1 MALNATPYPNIS
13 RIVAG
18 TAVLFPN
25 DSIILCDTSIAAVSM
40 TLLEIP
46 TGYWQTTWKL
56 YILDNSNNAATN
68 NITINA
74 PSGYKINNS
83 ASVVINVNG
92 GGCVVTISSNTTYLG
107 TLNYSTGG
115 GGSSVAASNTG
126 GTIVAACTNFKF
138 DTSNFTVTNPSGTI
152 AGVAVADTGWVD
164 LDGFGYYSGTA
175 LALKPQIRVIGKQ
188 VMFRGTVVVPLAD
201 GGGTLIPL
209 TASDAYNSQNG
220 FNKTYQGVGGGC
232 TISNNGAFTFNQDT
246 SIIPTSV
253 LPALTQLDGTYGTNW
268 VIAARQVDL
277 FNNGVSYYGTAYT
290 STIRAFITSAKKLVV
305 STLYDLE
312 CSTTSPSGY
321 LGNSLLS
328 LLNTN
333 VGVDEFLVNYRNPNA
348 YIQRGQG
355 IGYQFTVFSGISFT
369 VTAANATIG
378 AVYSQ
383 GGNNFTVTATIVG
396 GLVLTTTSTALPSAT
411 SGTLTKV
418 SGGGD
423 ATITYTAY
431 ETIGC
436 NSTENAVYDIGST
449 SFTVRNS
456 ITNTTILNM
465 SADDLTAVPASGTL
479 TKVSGNGDAT
489 IPYSSVSNIN
499 GNMQYTTQQLQG
511 NLPVAPSIV
520 AGLQSP
526 LDLDATNPYQLGGFS
541 FRLDGLVAYLA

>member
-1 MALNATPYPNIS
+1 MALNATIFPNIS

-25 DSIILCDTSIAAVSM
+25 DSILLCNTTSAPVSM

-46 TGYWQTTWKL
+46 SGYFQTTWKL

-74 PSGYKINNS
+74 PSGYKINN
-83 ASVVINVNG
+83 ANSVVINVNG
-92 GGCVVTISSNTTYLG
+92 GGCVVTISSDTTYLG
-107 TLNYSTGG
+107 TLNYSA

-126 GTIVAACTNFKF
+126 GTIVANCTNFKF

-152 AGVAVADTGWVD
+152 AGVAMADTGWVN
-164 LDGFGYYSGTA
+164 LNGFGYYTGTA
-175 LALKPQIRVIGKQ
+175 ASFIPQVRVIGKQ
-188 VMFRGTVVVPLAD
+188 VMFRGTVYVPLAN
-201 GGGTLIPL
+201 GSGVLVPFGSI
-209 TASDAYNSQNG
+209 DAYNSQNA
-220 FNKTYQGVGGGC
+220 FASTYQGVGGGC
-232 TISNNGAFTFNQDT
+232 TVSNDGSLTFNQNT

-253 LPALTQLDGTYGTNW
+253 LPALTQLDNVYGTNW
-268 VIAARQVDL
+268 IVAARQIDVTA
-277 FNNGVSYYGTAYT
+277 SYGTAYT
-290 STIRAFITSAKKLVV
+290 STIRVFITTDKKLVV

-312 CSTTSPSGY
+312 CSTTKPLGY

-333 VGVDEFLVNYRNPNA
+333 VGVDEFLVNYRNSNA

-369 VTAANATIG
+369 VTAANATNG

-383 GGNNFTVTATIVG
+383 GGNNFTVTVTIVG

-431 ETIGC
+431 QTIGC
-436 NSTENAVYDIGST
+436 NATENALYDIGST

-479 TKVSGNGDAT
+479 VKSTGDGDSVIAYSLVSA
-489 IPYSSVSNIN
+489 IN

-511 NLPVAPSIV
+511 NLPSNPSIV
-520 AGLQSP
+520 TGGQSP
-526 LDLDATNPYQLGGFS
+526 LSLDATNPYQLGGFA
-541 FRLDGLVAYLA
+541 FRLDGLTAYLT